1 MSLLVCSFLF
11 CCKIGLPLKF
21 CWTSQLICKVYAWTS
36 MAESLIFNGCPCY
49 FAYFRFAENRSV
61 IEVLLDLPANMQGGC
76 MGHQWSMPDFL
87 RKLFLCNC
95 RKKKKWNDL
104 KIALVGEASCNSKV
118 FWSRWQC
125 NALTPLVFLYVFY
138 NVKTQKP

>member
-1 MSLLVCSFLF
+1 
-11 CCKIGLPLKF
+11 
-21 CWTSQLICKVYAWTS
+21 

-95 RKKKKWNDL
+95 RKNKKMERRENRSCWGSIMQFKGFLEPLEMERFNTPSVFICFLQCKNTKTMKWN
-104 KIALVGEASCNSKV
+104 G
-118 FWSRWQC
+118 W
-125 NALTPLVFLYVFY
+125 NALTHPPVTRGIWFFH
-138 NVKTQKP
+138 

>member
-1 MSLLVCSFLF
+1 
-11 CCKIGLPLKF
+11 
-21 CWTSQLICKVYAWTS
+21 

-95 RKKKKWNDL
+95 RKKKKMERLENR
-104 KIALVGEASCNSKV
+104 SCWGSIMQFKG
-118 FWSRWQC
+118 F
-125 NALTPLVFLYVFY
+125 LEPLAM
-138 NVKTQKP
+138 